1 LIAQIVMDWCT
12 DGQSPAVVASW
23 CGRAFNGTDRWE
35 LSVPVTFVVDH
46 DAVIRFAVTIPN
58 YLRRA
63 DPAEVMEALRT
74 VA

>member
-1 LIAQIVMDWCT
+1 
-12 DGQSPAVVASW
+12 
-23 CGRAFNGTDRWE
+23 
-35 LSVPVTFVVDH
+35 VTFVVDH